1 MWHQLSARVSEDA
14 VFCNWRRIMSNR
26 NRWFLSLLSGAVAA
40 TIFATSA
47 GAESQVSAEDIE
59 AVTDGAANRYSLVAV
74 DDDILRVD
82 RQNGTVSVCKEQN
95 ASWRCNPVPLAEDA
109 YLAEINDLAEEV
121 DRLTAR
127 LQELED
133 GASGGATVPPA
144 KSPEKADPE
153 TGSEN
158 ETSRLNEKDE
168 EELERMMTFTESAMR
183 RFFGMVRELQRDLE
197 GEGN

>member
-1 MWHQLSARVSEDA
+1 
-14 VFCNWRRIMSNR
+14 MSNR
-26 NRWFLSLLSGAVAA
+26 NTWFLSLLSAIVAA
-40 TIFATSA
+40 MIFATSV
-47 GAESQVSAEDIE
+47 GAESRVSPEDIE
-59 AVTDGAANRYSLVAV
+59 AVTGGAADRYSLVAV

-82 RQNGTVSVCKEQN
+82 RQNGTVSVCKEQS

-133 GASGGATVPPA
+133 GAGDGAIVPPGKA
-144 KSPEKADPE
+144 PEKADPE

-168 EELERMMTFTESAMR
+168 KELEQMMTFTESAMR
-183 RFFGMVRELQRDLE
+183 RFFGMVRELQRDFE